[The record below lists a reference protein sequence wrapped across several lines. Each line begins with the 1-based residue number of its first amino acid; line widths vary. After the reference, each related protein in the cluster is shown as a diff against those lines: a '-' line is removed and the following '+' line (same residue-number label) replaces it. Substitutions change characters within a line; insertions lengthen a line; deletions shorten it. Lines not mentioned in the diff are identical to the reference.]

1 MSSEIIKVPDIGGSD
16 DVEIIEIAVSVG
28 DVISAEDTM
37 ITLESDKASMDVPA
51 PKGGKVVK
59 ILVKEGDTVSEGDDI
74 LELEAEGDGDDEAK
88 ADDEEPADD
97 ASGDDASQDDAKSQ
111 EKGEDKQTES
121 EKSGK
126 KSGKKSSGG
135 GQRTVEVKVPDIG
148 GGEGVEVIEVAISE
162 GDEIS
167 EEDTLITLESD
178 KASMDVPSP
187 YSGKLVSLSIKEG
200 DSVSEGD
207 LIGTMEIAGEGGD
220 DSEEDD
226 DADDAPA
233 ESADSDADED
243 QSADGDDESED
254 ADEEGGDEGGRK
266 EIRVPDIGGGEG
278 VEVIEVAISE
288 GDEINEEDTLITLES
303 DKASM
308 DVPSP
313 FKGKV
318 VEVSVKEGDSVS
330 EGDLVGYVE
339 IAGAKKP
346 AKKASGEK
354 KSDAKKESGSKPAPA
369 KSDAASKS
377 DSAEKS
383 GSAQKSGSAAK
394 AGSSKEYTGEPSPE
408 AREKHGDDKTA
419 GAHVHA
425 GPAVRKLARE
435 LGVELNEVKGS
446 GPKGR
451 ILKDDVDGFVK
462 QVMKQRK
469 SGGGAAAPA
478 TGGAGIPQVPAID
491 FSQFGEI
498 EEKPMS
504 RLMRAG
510 ANNLHRSWLN
520 VPHVTQFDE
529 ADITELEAFRKSMK
543 AEAESQGAKLT
554 PLPFMIKACA
564 YALRKFPQFNSSLHP
579 DGDKLIFKH
588 YVHIGVAVDT
598 PDGLMVPVIRD
609 ADKKSLIDLA
619 KESVEL
625 AKKAQNKKLSR
636 EEMSGASFT
645 ISSLGSIGG
654 TAFTPIVNT
663 PEVAILGVSKS
674 TMKPVWN
681 GSEFVPRLMLPLS
694 LSYDH
699 RAVNGADAARFTAFL
714 AQVLTDIRR
723 MLV

>member
-74 LELEAEGDGDDEAK
+74 LELEAEGEGDNDG
-88 ADDEEPADD
+88 
-97 ASGDDASQDDAKSQ
+97 QDDAEEASPGKSA
-111 EKGEDKQTES
+111 EEAEADDTSGEA
-121 EKSGK
+121 EKSK
-126 KSGKKSSGG
+126 KPNGESKKSSGG
-135 GQRTVEVKVPDIG
+135 GKRTVEIKVPDIG
-148 GGEGVEVIEVAISE
+148 GSEGVEIIEVAVSE

-187 YSGKLVSLSIKEG
+187 YSGKIVSLSVKEG

-207 LIGTMEIAGEGGD
+207 LIGTMEIAGEGD
-220 DSEEDD
+220 DEG
-226 DADDAPA
+226 DADEAAPA
-233 ESADSDADED
+233 EESDSAEPSDGAEEQDAED
-243 QSADGDDESED
+243 QGDE
-254 ADEEGGDEGGRK
+254 EEGGDEGGRK
-266 EIRVPDIGGGEG
+266 EIRVPDIGGSEG
-278 VEVIEVAISE
+278 VEIIEVAISE

-313 FKGKV
+313 YKGKV

-330 EGDLVGYVE
+330 EGDLIGYVE
-339 IAGAKKP
+339 VAGARKP
-346 AKKASGEK
+346 AKKASDGG
-354 KSDAKKESGSKPAPA
+354 AKKGGESKPAPA
-369 KSDAASKS
+369 KSDAGKHS
-377 DSAEKS
+377 DAKP
-383 GSAQKSGSAAK
+383 QKDVS
-394 AGSSKEYTGEPSPE
+394 GEPSPE
-408 AREKHGDDKTA
+408 ARHKHGDDKTE

-435 LGVELNEVKGS
+435 LGVELSEVQGS

-469 SGGGAAAPA
+469 SGGGAAPA
-478 TGGAGIPQVPAID
+478 AATTGGAGIPQVPAID

-504 RLMRAG
+504 RLMKAG

-579 DGDKLIFKH
+579 DGDKLIIKH

-674 TMKPVWN
+674 SMKPVWN
-681 GSEFVPRLMLPLS
+681 GSEFAPRLMLPLS

>member
-74 LELEAEGDGDDEAK
+74 LELEAEGEGEDEPEASS
-88 ADDEEPADD
+88 DDD
-97 ASGDDASQDDAKSQ
+97 ASDDAAPQDDAESQ
-111 EKGEDKQTES
+111 EKDEP
-121 EKSGK
+121 EKAAPK
-126 KSGKKSSGG
+126 KKSSGG
-135 GQRTVEVKVPDIG
+135 GKRTVEVKVPDIG
-148 GGEGVEVIEVAISE
+148 GGDGVEIIEVAVSE

-187 YSGKLVSLSIKEG
+187 YSGKIVSLSIKEG

-207 LIGTMEIAGEGGD
+207 LIGTMEIAGEGD
-220 DSEEDD
+220 DTE
-226 DADDAPA
+226 DDAPA
-233 ESADSDADED
+233 ADDAEAPGADDGADTDED
-243 QSADGDDESED
+243 S
-254 ADEEGGDEGGRK
+254 ADEEGDDEDADDSAGGRQ
-266 EIRVPDIGGGEG
+266 EIRVPDIGGSEG
-278 VEVIEVAISE
+278 VEIIEVAISE
-288 GDEINEEDTLITLES
+288 GDEIDKEDTLITLES

-313 FKGKV
+313 VKGKV
-318 VEVSVKEGDSVS
+318 VELAVKEGDSVS
-330 EGDLVGYVE
+330 EGDLIGYVE
-339 IAGAKKP
+339 VAGQSGGKKKAAKTGGDASKSGSKAPKSEARKDGAKKDD
-346 AKKASGEK
+346 AKAS
-354 KSDAKKESGSKPAPA
+354 A
-369 KSDAASKS
+369 
-377 DSAEKS
+377 DSR
-383 GSAQKSGSAAK
+383 AQRQPS
-394 AGSSKEYTGEPSPE
+394 GEPSPE

-435 LGVELNEVKGS
+435 LGVDLGEVKGS

-462 QVMKQRK
+462 QVMKARK
-469 SGGGAAAPA
+469 NGGASAPA
-478 TGGAGIPQVPAID
+478 AASGGAGIPQVPAID

-504 RLMRAG
+504 RLMKAG

-579 DGDKLIFKH
+579 DGDKLIVKH

-674 TMKPVWN
+674 SMKPVWN
-681 GSEFVPRLMLPLS
+681 GSEFEPRLMLPLS

>member
-74 LELEAEGDGDDEAK
+74 LELEAEGAGDDQ
-88 ADDEEPADD
+88 
-97 ASGDDASQDDAKSQ
+97 GDDASDADGETSRNDAASDRDNEPKDDAKSS
-111 EKGEDKQTES
+111 DKDSAEPV
-121 EKSGK
+121 KAAPK
-126 KSGKKSSGG
+126 KKSSGG
-135 GQRTVEVKVPDIG
+135 GKRTVEVKVPDIG
-148 GGEGVEVIEVAISE
+148 GGDGVEIIEVAVSE

-187 YSGKLVSLSIKEG
+187 YSGKIVSLSIKEG

-207 LIGTMEIAGEGGD
+207 LIGTMEVADEGA
-220 DSEEDD
+220 EEDD
-226 DADDAPA
+226 GEDATAED
-233 ESADSDADED
+233 ESADAEADDGGEGQASQD
-243 QSADGDDESED
+243 QDDD
-254 ADEEGGDEGGRK
+254 DQGGDEGGRK
-266 EIRVPDIGGGEG
+266 EIRVPDIGGSDG
-278 VEVIEVAISE
+278 VEIIEVAISE

-313 FKGKV
+313 YKGKI
-318 VEVSVKEGDSVS
+318 VEVAVKEGDSVS
-330 EGDLVGYVE
+330 EGDLIGYVQMV
-339 IAGAKKP
+339 GAKTP
-346 AKKASGEK
+346 AKKKSSSN
-354 KSDAKKESGSKPAPA
+354 KSDESKPAPA
-369 KSDAASKS
+369 KSDAEKTSKADKSS
-377 DSAEKS
+377 DAQ
-383 GSAQKSGSAAK
+383 AQKDVS
-394 AGSSKEYTGEPSPE
+394 GEPSPE
-408 AREKHGDDKTA
+408 ARHKHGDDKSE

-435 LGVELNEVKGS
+435 LGVELGEIKGS

-469 SGGGAAAPA
+469 SGGGASAAPA
-478 TGGAGIPQVPAID
+478 TGVAGIPQVPAID
-491 FSQFGEI
+491 FSQFGEV

-579 DGDKLIFKH
+579 DGDKLVIKH

-609 ADKKSLIDLA
+609 ADRKSLIDLA

-674 TMKPVWN
+674 SMKPVWN
-681 GSEFVPRLMLPLS
+681 GSDFEPRLMLPLS

>member
-74 LELEAEGDGDDEAK
+74 LELEAEGEGDN
-88 ADDEEPADD
+88 
-97 ASGDDASQDDAKSQ
+97 GGQDDAEEASPGKSA
-111 EKGEDKQTES
+111 EEAETDDSSDEA
-121 EKSGK
+121 EKSENPNEK
-126 KSGKKSSGG
+126 PKKSSGG
-135 GQRTVEVKVPDIG
+135 GKRTVEIKVPDIG
-148 GGEGVEVIEVAISE
+148 GSEGVEIIEVAVGE

-187 YSGKLVSLSIKEG
+187 YSGKIVSLSVKEG

-207 LIGTMEIAGEGGD
+207 LIGTMEIAGEGD
-220 DSEEDD
+220 DEG
-226 DADDAPA
+226 DADEAAPA
-233 ESADSDADED
+233 EESDSAEPSDGAEEQDAED
-243 QSADGDDESED
+243 QGDE
-254 ADEEGGDEGGRK
+254 EEGGDEGGRK
-266 EIRVPDIGGGEG
+266 VIRVPDIGGSEG
-278 VEVIEVAISE
+278 VEIIEVAISE

-313 FKGKV
+313 YKGKV

-330 EGDLVGYVE
+330 EGDLIGYIE
-339 IAGAKKP
+339 AAGAPGAGAKKP
-346 AKKASGEK
+346 A
-354 KSDAKKESGSKPAPA
+354 ESGARKGGESKQAPA
-369 KSDAASKS
+369 KSDAGKQSGAKP
-377 DSAEKS
+377 EKDVS
-383 GSAQKSGSAAK
+383 
-394 AGSSKEYTGEPSPE
+394 GEPSPE
-408 AREKHGDDKTA
+408 ARHKHGDDKTE
-419 GAHVHA
+419 GARVHA

-435 LGVELNEVKGS
+435 LGVELSEVKGS

-469 SGGGAAAPA
+469 SGGGAAPA
-478 TGGAGIPQVPAID
+478 AATTGGAGIPQVPAID

-504 RLMRAG
+504 RLMKAG

-579 DGDKLIFKH
+579 DGDKLIIKH

-674 TMKPVWN
+674 SMKPVWN
-681 GSEFVPRLMLPLS
+681 GSEFTPRLMLPLS

-714 AQVLTDIRR
+714 AQVLSDIRR

>member
-59 ILVKEGDTVSEGDDI
+59 ILVKEGDAVSEGDDI
-74 LELEAEGDGDDEAK
+74 LELEAEGEGEDETEAS
-88 ADDEEPADD
+88 
-97 ASGDDASQDDAKSQ
+97 SGDDASDDAAPQDGAESRK
-111 EKGEDKQTES
+111 KDKAEP
-121 EKSGK
+121 EKSAPK
-126 KSGKKSSGG
+126 KKSSGG
-135 GQRTVEVKVPDIG
+135 GKRTVEVKVPDIG
-148 GGEGVEVIEVAISE
+148 GGDGVEIIEVAVSE

-187 YSGKLVSLSIKEG
+187 YSGKIVSLSIKEG

-207 LIGTMEIAGEGGD
+207 LIGTMEVAGEGD
-220 DSEEDD
+220 DEEEGEDVSSEDEAASAE
-226 DADDAPA
+226 ADDGGEDQAS
-233 ESADSDADED
+233 EDQDDED
-243 QSADGDDESED
+243 Q
-254 ADEEGGDEGGRK
+254 GGRK
-266 EIRVPDIGGGEG
+266 EIRVPDIGGSDG
-278 VEVIEVAISE
+278 VEIIEVAISE

-313 FKGKV
+313 YKGKI
-318 VEVSVKEGDSVS
+318 VEVAVKEGDSVS
-330 EGDLVGYVE
+330 EGDLIGYVE
-339 IAGAKKP
+339 VAGSSKP
-346 AKKASGEK
+346 AKKTSGEGAS
-354 KSDAKKESGSKPAPA
+354 KSGQSKPAPA
-369 KSDAASKS
+369 KA
-377 DSAEKS
+377 DSGAP
-383 GSAQKSGSAAK
+383 
-394 AGSSKEYTGEPSPE
+394 SSTARKDVAGEPSPE
-408 AREKHGDDKTA
+408 AREKHGDDKTV

-435 LGVELNEVKGS
+435 LGVDLGEVKGS

-462 QVMKQRK
+462 QVMKARK
-469 SGGGAAAPA
+469 SGGGSAPAAAS
-478 TGGAGIPQVPAID
+478 GGAGIPPVPAID

-504 RLMRAG
+504 RLMKAG

-579 DGDKLIFKH
+579 DGDKLIVKH

-609 ADKKSLIDLA
+609 ADRKSLIDLA

-674 TMKPVWN
+674 SMKPVWN
-681 GSEFVPRLMLPLS
+681 GSEFEPRLMLPLS